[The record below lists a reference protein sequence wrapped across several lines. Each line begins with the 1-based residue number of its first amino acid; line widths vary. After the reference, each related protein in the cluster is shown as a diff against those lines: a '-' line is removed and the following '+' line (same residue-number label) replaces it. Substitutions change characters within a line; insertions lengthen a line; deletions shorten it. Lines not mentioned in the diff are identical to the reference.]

1 MNTNYDKILQD
12 VKEIKN
18 NLYKFNNKKAFTAMT
33 FDEFKQ
39 EMTTKYNELY
49 TSFNFI
55 FNRVIS
61 GELDMNMFSFM
72 INKAKSVQKNNLS
85 SFEASKEVGTKLVDS
100 FIKPK
105 LDKDKS

>member
-18 NLYKFNNKKAFTAMT
+18 NLYKFNNKKAFTEMT

-49 TSFNFI
+49 TSF
-55 FNRVIS
+55 
-61 GELDMNMFSFM
+61 
-72 INKAKSVQKNNLS
+72 
-85 SFEASKEVGTKLVDS
+85 
-100 FIKPK
+100 
-105 LDKDKS
+105 